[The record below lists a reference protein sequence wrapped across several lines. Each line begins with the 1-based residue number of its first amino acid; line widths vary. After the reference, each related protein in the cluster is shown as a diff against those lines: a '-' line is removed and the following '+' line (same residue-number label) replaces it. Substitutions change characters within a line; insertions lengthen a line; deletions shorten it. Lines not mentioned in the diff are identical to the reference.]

1 MRMDGK
7 AHSAL
12 ENHSELLGKEESG
25 RVAVAVPAQA
35 GQEKPFFSGPLP
47 FIVLLI
53 VGLIGAF
60 ATGFLTYR
68 HIMLASNSAG
78 IGDSILCRSDGK
90 INCDAILMTQYSV
103 LFGYVSSAALGLTGF
118 VFVIWCTINALI
130 NHRMRKLA
138 WVLLVAY
145 FFAAIGFSWYYM
157 YIMIFEVDHI
167 CTWCIVVHFL
177 NAFSL
182 ILVVWVSIRKK
193 KDILLVEIAPFWERV
208 YFAVGGVVLS
218 LAVLSVASMVEKSLT
233 FDDLKMQ
240 YEELTNDTAIIM
252 AVIRSSPTLE
262 VPINPDDPV
271 YGSPDAPYP
280 IILFADF
287 QCPGCAKIEK
297 SLKDV
302 VDANPGLLRLVY
314 KNYPLSKECNNAVIA
329 QRDFHPL
336 ACTAARAAYA
346 AYLLGG
352 SKAFWQY
359 GELLFANQK
368 RLKNDKW
375 TAYAEQLNLDVNRFT
390 ELMKPDS
397 PAGRKVQEDVS
408 LGLKLHLNA
417 TPKMFFEGKRLP
429 DNFGTAYLVDA
440 LEELLRD
447 NHPEAK
453 DVRLIRR

>member
-1 MRMDGK
+1 MDGK

-12 ENHSELLGKEESG
+12 EKHSELLRKEESG
-25 RVAVAVPAQA
+25 PVAVAVPVQA

-47 FIVLLI
+47 FVVLLI
-53 VGLIGAF
+53 VALIGVF
-60 ATGFLTYR
+60 ATSFLSYR
-68 HIMLASNSAG
+68 HIMLVSNSAG
-78 IGDSILCRSDGK
+78 IGDSILCRSDGRVS
-90 INCDAILMTQYSV
+90 CDAILMTDYAV
-103 LFGYVSSAALGLTGF
+103 LFGYISSAALGLAGF
-118 VFVIWCTINALI
+118 VFVLWCTINALF

-157 YIMIFEVDHI
+157 YIMIFQVDHI
-167 CTWCIVVHFL
+167 CTWCIVVHIL
-177 NAFSL
+177 NAFAL

-193 KDILLVEIAPFWERV
+193 GDILLREIAPLGERV
-208 YFAVGGVVLS
+208 YFVIGGVVLS
-218 LAVLSVASMVEKSLT
+218 LAVLSAATMAEKSLT
-233 FDDLKMQ
+233 FDDLKMH
-240 YEELTNDTAIIM
+240 YEELANDNAVIM

-262 VPINPDDPV
+262 VPVSPEDPV
-271 YGSPDAPYP
+271 YGSPRAPYP

-287 QCPGCAKIEK
+287 QCPGCAKIER

-314 KNYPLSKECNNAVIA
+314 KNYPLSKDCNDAVIA

-352 SKAFWQY
+352 PKAFWTY

-368 RLKNDKW
+368 RLRDDQW
-375 TAYAEQLNLDVNRFT
+375 IGYAKQLNLDVNKFT

-397 PAGRKVQEDVS
+397 PAAKKVQEDVK
-408 LGLKLHLNA
+408 LGLKLQLNA
-417 TPKMFFEGKRLP
+417 TPKIFFEGKRLP

-447 NHPEAK
+447 NHPEAA
-453 DVRLIRR
+453 DVRLLRR